1 MSLTNGQRM
10 VAENKVQEREELL
23 AIVIS
28 GTRSS
33 YLRSS
38 FKVSLQAQFCRKEE
52 EGKSQASSRIG
63 IRFIQIRSP
72 IVKPST
78 QTSKRETDVCVCD
91 VMGVGYLMGVCV

>member
-38 FKVSLQAQFCRKEE
+38 FNVSLQAQFWRKEE
-52 EGKSQASSRIG
+52 EGKSQASSRIV
-63 IRFIQIRSP
+63 IRFLQIRSP

-78 QTSKRETDVCVCD
+78 QPSKREIDVCVCD
-91 VMGVGYLMGVCV
+91 V